1 MRVKSD
7 DALFEAV
14 IAKAAKDNIDLLND
28 YGEDDPFT
36 KTTEFDKMMDDIYVS
51 IKETINKNSIPKK
64 RLRPIFI
71 LAASLVVILLLAF
84 NASALR
90 IIVYKTYFD
99 IRGDI
104 LHVKTNEQYI
114 LDQYAQI
121 TQFEYRDKIL
131 VPGWLPKGTVLEK
144 VIDERNAVILKYSYN
159 DESIVFTQSRISS
172 NYYEE
177 ENEYYLEDTTY
188 RTTTINVNEQ
198 EISIVEMEGETGK
211 KSYTAVWNNGDTVC
225 SLKATMPKP
234 LFEVILYSMK
244 DLH

>member
-1 MRVKSD
+1 MRVNSD

-36 KTTEFDKMMDDIYVS
+36 KTAEFDKMMDDVYAS
-51 IKETINKNSIPKK
+51 IKKTIKKSSTPKK
-64 RLRPIFI
+64 RFRPLFV
-71 LAASLVVILLLAF
+71 LAASLALILLLAF
-84 NASALR
+84 NVSALR

-121 TQFEYRDKIL
+121 TQFEDRGKML
-131 VPGWLPKGTVLEK
+131 VPGWLPKGTVLES
-144 VIDERNAVILKYSYN
+144 VIDERKVVILKYIYS
-159 DESIVFTQSRISS
+159 DDKIIFTQSRISS

-177 ENEYYLEDTTY
+177 ENEYYLEDTIY

-198 EISIVEMEGETGK
+198 EISIVEMEGGTGK
-211 KSYTAVWNNGDTVC
+211 KSYTAVWNNGNTVC